1 MSHDFPLV
9 LTRKWESQRKSENSS
24 NGELV
29 PYCTGW
35 LLLVRAHNPAP
46 ITSNSHTKSVTKQD
60 SAAKALHTFSSN
72 WSHPSFTVSHSLAEG
87 FFFCELVHFSSVMNI
102 LARNLHKERPLY
114 QCSEKIHCK
123 FLWFYD
129 RSVEP
134 NMKCWRTVVDKE
146 GGDWKYGCAV
156 SLPGLLVSQCC
167 SLVKQVLKSENLP
180 CIIYLSRPSFLLWR
194 GATAVHKVHHRVDPS
209 RLSSRIYL
217 VSSCYWIYRF
227 ILVQKKKV
235 NWESQFGI
243 NSIFFSSIV
252 GWKDPSFP
260 FLNLLMWRLLLVW
273 IVVFYYDSHW
283 R

>member
-1 MSHDFPLV
+1 M
-9 LTRKWESQRKSENSS
+9 
-24 NGELV
+24 
-29 PYCTGW
+29 
-35 LLLVRAHNPAP
+35 
-46 ITSNSHTKSVTKQD
+46 TKQD

-87 FFFCELVHFSSVMNI
+87 FFSVNWSI
-102 LARNLHKERPLY
+102 FPLWWTFWRVTFTRRGHLINV
-114 QCSEKIHCK
+114 QKRFIAS

-194 GATAVHKVHHRVDPS
+194 DSSAQSASQSWSFKVII
-209 RLSSRIYL
+209 SRIFGL
-217 VSSCYWIYRF
+217 EL
-227 ILVQKKKV
+227 IL
-235 NWESQFGI
+235 
-243 NSIFFSSIV
+243 
-252 GWKDPSFP
+252 D
-260 FLNLLMWRLLLVW
+260 L
-273 IVVFYYDSHW
+273 
-283 R
+283 